1 MVCDALISDGGRI
14 GTMSPLSSPQH
25 VDLYT
30 SCSDFQYPSRFP
42 VPRFGAGA
50 FNVAVDALY
59 TQLRHGEEP
68 VYAAKYGTIIL

>member
-1 MVCDALISDGGRI
+1 
-14 GTMSPLSSPQH
+14 MSPLSSPQH